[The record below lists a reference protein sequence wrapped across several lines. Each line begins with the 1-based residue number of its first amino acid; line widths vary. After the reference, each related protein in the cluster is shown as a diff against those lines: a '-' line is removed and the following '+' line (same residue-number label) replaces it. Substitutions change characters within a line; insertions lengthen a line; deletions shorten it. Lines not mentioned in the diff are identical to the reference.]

1 MPAGEKVTW
10 SSVGFRRVA
19 STLGRLKGE
28 TMEIGA
34 RRPIGGTGWNVWRA
48 VIGVF
53 YLAAAG
59 FNLTYT
65 LPKTNEAGLLDGY
78 ADGAWFGFLETF
90 MRDALMPNDTLLMAA
105 VIVFEVLVGWA
116 ILSAGQR
123 VDLGVALS
131 LAWVVAIL
139 PFLAWPYLLTNL
151 VLIVMQGVLLFRR
164 FDTPIWTLL
173 GDALGGGGRPHA
185 IH

>member
-1 MPAGEKVTW
+1 MTFAPD
-10 SSVGFRRVA
+10 RR
-19 STLGRLKGE
+19 
-28 TMEIGA
+28 
-34 RRPIGGTGWNVWRA
+34 IGGTAWNIWRA

-53 YLAAAG
+53 YLAAAV

-65 LPKTNEAGLLDGY
+65 LPRSNEAGIFEGY

-90 MRDALMPNDTLLMAA
+90 VRDALMPNATLLMAA
-105 VIVFEVLVGWA
+105 VIVFEIVVGWA
-116 ILSAGQR
+116 ILSSGGR
-123 VDLGVALS
+123 VDRGVALS

-151 VLIVMQGVLLFRR
+151 ALIVMQGVLLFRR

>member
-1 MPAGEKVTW
+1 MAFA
-10 SSVGFRRVA
+10 SQRR
-19 STLGRLKGE
+19 L
-28 TMEIGA
+28 
-34 RRPIGGTGWNVWRA
+34 GGTGWNVWRGF
-48 VIGVF
+48 IGFF
-53 YLAAAG
+53 YLAAAV

-65 LPKTNEAGLLDGY
+65 LPRTDESGLLEGY

-90 MRDALMPNDTLLMAA
+90 MRDVLMPNDTLLMAA
-105 VIVFEVLVGWA
+105 VIVFEVFVAWA
-116 ILSAGQR
+116 ILSSGDR
-123 VDLGVALS
+123 VDYGVALS
-131 LAWVVAIL
+131 LVWVVAIM

-173 GDALGGGGRPHA
+173 GDALGRGGRPHA

>member
-1 MPAGEKVTW
+1 MAFASG
-10 SSVGFRRVA
+10 RR
-19 STLGRLKGE
+19 
-28 TMEIGA
+28 
-34 RRPIGGTGWNVWRA
+34 IGGTAWNVWRA

-53 YLAAAG
+53 YLAAAV

-65 LPKTNEAGLLDGY
+65 LPRSNEADIFEGY

-90 MRDALMPNDTLLMAA
+90 VRDGLMPNATLLMTA
-105 VIVFEVLVGWA
+105 VIAFELIVGWA
-116 ILSAGQR
+116 ILGAGQR
-123 VDLGVALS
+123 VDLGVAFS

-151 VLIVMQGVLLFRR
+151 ALIVMQGVLLFRR
-164 FDTPIWTLL
+164 YDTPIWTLL
-173 GDALGGGGRPHA
+173 GDALGRGGRPHA

>member
-1 MPAGEKVTW
+1 MAFAPG
-10 SSVGFRRVA
+10 RRN
-19 STLGRLKGE
+19 
-28 TMEIGA
+28 
-34 RRPIGGTGWNVWRA
+34 GGTASNIWRA

-53 YLAAAG
+53 YLAAAV

-65 LPKTNEAGLLDGY
+65 LPRAGDAEIFEGY
-78 ADGAWFGFLETF
+78 ASGAWFGFLETF
-90 MRDALMPNDTLLMAA
+90 VRDVLMPNGTLMMA
-105 VIVFEVLVGWA
+105 VVVVFEFIVGWA
-116 ILSAGQR
+116 ILSAGTR
-123 VDLGVALS
+123 VDLGVAFS
-131 LAWVVAIL
+131 LAWVAGIL

>member
-1 MPAGEKVTW
+1 MAFAPH
-10 SSVGFRRVA
+10 RR
-19 STLGRLKGE
+19 LGG
-28 TMEIGA
+28 
-34 RRPIGGTGWNVWRA
+34 PGWNAWR
-48 VIGVF
+48 GVVGLF
-53 YLAAAG
+53 YLAAAV

-65 LPKTNEAGLLDGY
+65 LPKTDEAGLLDGY

-90 MRDALMPNDTLLMAA
+90 VRDVLMPNDTLVMAA
-105 VIVFEVLVGWA
+105 VVVFEIVVGWA
-116 ILSAGQR
+116 ILSSGDR

-151 VLIVMQGVLLFRR
+151 ALIVMQGVLLLRR
-164 FDTPIWTLL
+164 FDTPIWRLL

>member
-1 MPAGEKVTW
+1 MAVATQ
-10 SSVGFRRVA
+10 RR
-19 STLGRLKGE
+19 
-28 TMEIGA
+28 
-34 RRPIGGTGWNVWRA
+34 IGGTGWNIWRA

-53 YLAAAG
+53 YLAAAA

-65 LPKTNEAGLLDGY
+65 LPRTSEVGLLEGY
-78 ADGAWFGFLETF
+78 AEGAWFGFLETF
-90 MRDALMPNDTLLMAA
+90 MRDVLMPNDTLLMAA
-105 VIVFEVLVGWA
+105 VIVFEVVVGWA
-116 ILSAGQR
+116 ILSAGDR
-123 VDLGVALS
+123 VDYGVVFS

-151 VLIVMQGVLLFRR
+151 VLIVMQGALLFRR

-173 GDALGGGGRPHA
+173 GGALGGDGRPHA